1 MTTLLSNR
9 YQVLRVL
16 GSGGFGQTFLAEDT
30 QMPSRRICVIKQLK
44 AIADNPDIY
53 KIVRDRFQR
62 EAATLEALGKDNG
75 LVPELYASFC
85 EDNEFYLVQE
95 WIDGKDLSDIVHS
108 EGCLTETKVKRILLD
123 LLPTL
128 GYIHE
133 KGIIHR
139 DIKPENI
146 ILRNRD
152 RLPVLIDFGAVK
164 ATLAT
169 AMTAQGDVTCSVV
182 IGTPTFMP
190 SEQAIGRVGFASDLY
205 SLGLTAI
212 FLLTGKLS
220 SELDTDPQTGELSW
234 QRYADNFSPAF
245 VGFLDKAIRL
255 NFRDR
260 YATANEMLATLR
272 SLFDDST
279 TIITMPQQNSSS
291 ENAENNAITLEST
304 EGQVAIDSQF
314 YIQSG
319 YEPRCYEEI
328 KKAGSLLRIK
338 SPHRMGKS
346 SLMARIINHAEF
358 LGYRTAILNLE
369 QTNQKIFADPEKFMQ
384 WFCASVGKALGVR
397 VKTEEYWDD
406 IFGANDNCT
415 DYFEK
420 YLLEGNEQPLAIAID
435 NFDRVFSYPE
445 IETDFCGLLRGWY
458 ERSRSHPLWGKLRL
472 IIVHS
477 QEPYAQR
484 DINQSP
490 FNVGFPVELSEFT
503 TEQVRE
509 LVKHHKLIWSDEEL
523 QQFMELIGGH
533 PYLVRSALYRIASR
547 DITLTDFLRTAPT
560 EAGIYSSYLMGHLK
574 TLEDYPELGEAMQ
587 KVVAADVPVRLRSE
601 ISFKLDSQGLVSRI
615 DNNVTPRCLLYK
627 LYFRDRLG
635 GS

>member
-1 MTTLLSNR
+1 MTNLLSNR

-62 EAATLEALGKDNG
+62 EAATLETLGKDNG

-108 EGCLTETKVKRILLD
+108 EGCLTEAKVKQILLD

-152 RLPVLIDFGAVK
+152 RKPVLIDFGAVK

-169 AMTAQGDVTCSVV
+169 ALTAQGDVTCSVV

-234 QRYADNFSPAF
+234 QRYADNFSPEF

-279 TIITMPQQNSSS
+279 TIITIPPQNSSS
-291 ENAENNAITLEST
+291 ESAESKAIALEST
-304 EGQVAIDSQF
+304 EGQVAIESRF
-314 YIQSG
+314 YIPSG

-346 SLMARIINHAEF
+346 SLMARIINHAEG
-358 LGYRTAILNLE
+358 LGYRTAVLNLE
-369 QTNQKIFADPEKFMQ
+369 QTNQKIFVDPEKFMQ

-420 YLLEGNEQPLAIAID
+420 YLLEGNDQPLAIAID

-472 IIVHS
+472 VIVHS

-509 LVKHHKLIWSDEEL
+509 LVKRHKLIWSDEEL

-533 PYLVRSALYRIASR
+533 PYLVRSALYRIASQ
-547 DITLTDFLRTAPT
+547 DINLADFLRTAPT

-587 KVVAADVPVRLRSE
+587 KVVAADAPVRLRSE
-601 ISFKLDSQGLVSRI
+601 ISFKLDSQGLISRI
-615 DNNVTPRCLLYK
+615 DNDVTPRCLLYK

>member
-44 AIADNPDIY
+44 AIADNPDVY

-108 EGCLTETKVKRILLD
+108 EGCLEEATVKKILLD

-152 RLPVLIDFGAVK
+152 RKPVLIDFGAVK

-169 AMTAQGDVTCSVV
+169 ALTAQGDVTCSVV

-212 FLLTGKLS
+212 YLLTGKVS

-234 QRYADNFSPAF
+234 QRYAGNFNPAF
-245 VGFLDKAIRL
+245 VAVLDKAIRL

-260 YATANEMLATLR
+260 YATANEMLAALR
-272 SLFDDST
+272 SIFDEST

-291 ENAENNAITLEST
+291 EGAESKAIALEST
-304 EGQVAIDSQF
+304 EGQVAIDSRF
-314 YIQSG
+314 YIPSG

-346 SLMARIINHAEF
+346 SLMARIINHAEI
-358 LGYRTAILNLE
+358 LGYRTAVLNLE
-369 QTNQKIFADPEKFMQ
+369 QTNQKIFLDPEKFMQ

-420 YLLEGNEQPLAIAID
+420 YLLNGNDQPLAIAID
-435 NFDRVFSYPE
+435 NFDRVFSYVE
-445 IETDFCGLLRGWY
+445 IEMDFCGLLRGWY

-477 QEPYAQR
+477 
-484 DINQSP
+484 
-490 FNVGFPVELSEFT
+490 
-503 TEQVRE
+503 
-509 LVKHHKLIWSDEEL
+509 
-523 QQFMELIGGH
+523 
-533 PYLVRSALYRIASR
+533 
-547 DITLTDFLRTAPT
+547 
-560 EAGIYSSYLMGHLK
+560 
-574 TLEDYPELGEAMQ
+574 
-587 KVVAADVPVRLRSE
+587 
-601 ISFKLDSQGLVSRI
+601 
-615 DNNVTPRCLLYK
+615 
-627 LYFRDRLG
+627 
-635 GS
+635 

>member
-1 MTTLLSNR
+1 MTNLLSNR

-62 EAATLEALGKDNG
+62 EAATLETLGKDNG

-95 WIDGKDLSDIVHS
+95 WIDGKDLSDIVHT
-108 EGCLTETKVKRILLD
+108 EGCLTEAKVKRILLD

-152 RLPVLIDFGAVK
+152 RKPVLIDFGAVK

-169 AMTAQGDVTCSVV
+169 ALTAQGDVTCSVV

-234 QRYADNFSPAF
+234 QRYADNFSPEF

-279 TIITMPQQNSSS
+279 TIITIPPQNSSS
-291 ENAENNAITLEST
+291 ESAESKAIALEST
-304 EGQVAIDSQF
+304 EGQVAIESRF
-314 YIQSG
+314 YIPSG

-346 SLMARIINHAEF
+346 SLMARIINHAEV
-358 LGYRTAILNLE
+358 LGYRTAVLNLE
-369 QTNQKIFADPEKFMQ
+369 QTNQKIFVDPEKFMQ

-420 YLLEGNEQPLAIAID
+420 YLLEGNDQPLAIAID
-435 NFDRVFSYPE
+435 NFDRVFNYPE

-472 IIVHS
+472 VIVHS

-509 LVKHHKLIWSDEEL
+509 LVKRHQLIWSAAEL

-547 DITLTDFLRTAPT
+547 DITLEDFLRTAPT

-587 KVVAADVPVRLRSE
+587 KVVAADAPVRLRSE
-601 ISFKLDSQGLVSRI
+601 ISFKLDSQGLISRI
-615 DNNVTPRCLLYK
+615 DNDVTPRCLLYK

>member
-1 MTTLLSNR
+1 MTNLLSNR

-44 AIADNPDIY
+44 AIADNPDVY

-108 EGCLTETKVKRILLD
+108 EGCLTEAKVKRILLD

-279 TIITMPQQNSSS
+279 TIITIPQQNSSS
-291 ENAENNAITLEST
+291 ESTEGNAITLEST
-304 EGQVAIDSQF
+304 EGQVAIDSRF
-314 YIQSG
+314 YIPSG

-346 SLMARIINHAEF
+346 SLMARIINHAEI
-358 LGYRTAILNLE
+358 LGYRTAVLNLE
-369 QTNQKIFADPEKFMQ
+369 QTNQKIFLDPEKFMQ

-420 YLLEGNEQPLAIAID
+420 YLLEGNEQSLAIAID
-435 NFDRVFSYPE
+435 NFDRVFNYPE

-509 LVKHHKLIWSDEEL
+509 LVKRHKLLWSDEEL

-533 PYLVRSALYRIASR
+533 PYLVRSALYRIASQ
-547 DITLTDFLRTAPT
+547 DITLADFLRTAPT

-587 KVVAADVPVRLRSE
+587 KVVAVDEPVRLRSE

-635 GS
+635 V

>member
-1 MTTLLSNR
+1 MTNLLSNR

-44 AIADNPDIY
+44 AIADNPDVY

-108 EGCLTETKVKRILLD
+108 EGCLTEAKVKRILLD

-279 TIITMPQQNSSS
+279 TIITIPQQNSSS
-291 ENAENNAITLEST
+291 ESTEGNAITLEST
-304 EGQVAIDSQF
+304 EGQVAIDSRF
-314 YIQSG
+314 YIPSG

-346 SLMARIINHAEF
+346 SLMARIINHAEI
-358 LGYRTAILNLE
+358 LGYRTAVLNLE
-369 QTNQKIFADPEKFMQ
+369 QTNQKIFLDPEKFMQ

-420 YLLEGNEQPLAIAID
+420 YLLEGNEQSLAIAID
-435 NFDRVFSYPE
+435 NFDRVFNYPE

-509 LVKHHKLIWSDEEL
+509 LVKRHRLIWSDDEL
-523 QQFMELIGGH
+523 DQFMELIGGH
-533 PYLVRSALYRIASR
+533 PYLVRSALYRIASQ
-547 DITLTDFLRTAPT
+547 DITLADFLRTAPT

-587 KVVAADVPVRLRSE
+587 KVVAVDEPVRLRSE

-635 GS
+635 V

>member
-1 MTTLLSNR
+1 MTTILSNR

-44 AIADNPDIY
+44 AIADNPNIY
-53 KIVRDRFQR
+53 KLVRDRFQR
-62 EAATLEALGKDNG
+62 EAATLETLGKDDC

-85 EDNEFYLVQE
+85 EDDEFYLVQE
-95 WIDGKDLSDIVHS
+95 WIEGQDLGDIVRNQ
-108 EGCLTETKVKRILLD
+108 GCLSETQVKKLLLD
-123 LLPTL
+123 ILPTL
-128 GYIHE
+128 EHIHD

-164 ATLAT
+164 ATVAT

-212 FLLTGKLS
+212 YLLTGKLS
-220 SELDTDPQTGELSW
+220 SELDNAPQTGELSW
-234 QRYADNFSPAF
+234 QRYASNFNPAF
-245 VGFLDKAIRL
+245 VAILDKAIRL

-260 YATANEMLATLR
+260 YASAKEMLAALR
-272 SLFDDST
+272 KILDDST
-279 TIITMPQQNSSS
+279 TIITVPKQNSPSI
-291 ENAENNAITLEST
+291 ENTEFALEST

-314 YIQSG
+314 YIPSG

-338 SPHRMGKS
+338 SPHRMGKT
-346 SLMARIINHAEF
+346 SLMARIINHAES

-397 VKTEEYWDD
+397 VKTEDYWDD

-420 YLLEGNEQPLAIAID
+420 YLLEINDQPLAIAID
-435 NFDRVFSYPE
+435 NFDRVFNYPE

-458 ERSRSHPLWGKLRL
+458 ERSRSHPLWGNLRL
-472 IIVHS
+472 VIVHS

-503 TEQVRE
+503 TDQVRE
-509 LVKHHKLIWSDEEL
+509 LVTRHKLVWSDDEL
-523 QQFMELIGGH
+523 NQFMELIGGH

-547 DITLTDFLRTAPT
+547 DITLAEFLRTAPT

-587 KVVAADVPVRLRSE
+587 KVVAADEPVRLRSE

-635 GS
+635 GN

>member
-9 YQVLRVL
+9 YKVLRVL

-53 KIVRDRFQR
+53 KLVRDRFQR
-62 EAATLEALGKDNG
+62 EAATLEALGKDNC

-85 EDNEFYLVQE
+85 ENDEFYLVQE
-95 WIDGKDLSDIVHS
+95 WIDGKDLSDIIQT
-108 EGCLTETKVKRILLD
+108 EGCLTEIQVKKLLLD

-128 GYIHE
+128 EHIHDR
-133 KGIIHR
+133 GLIHR

-146 ILRNRD
+146 ILRTSD

-182 IGTPTFMP
+182 IGTPSFMP

-212 FLLTGKLS
+212 YLLTGKIS

-234 QRYADNFSPAF
+234 QRYAGNFQPSF
-245 VGFLDKAIRL
+245 VKFLDKAIRL

-260 YATANEMLATLR
+260 YATANEMLVALR
-272 SLFDDST
+272 KILDEST
-279 TIITMPQQNSSS
+279 TIVTIPKQASS
-291 ENAENNAITLEST
+291 ARDDHAIALEST
-304 EGQVAIDSQF
+304 EGQVAINSPF
-314 YIQSG
+314 YIASG
-319 YEPRCYEEI
+319 YEQRCYEEI

-346 SLMARIINHAEF
+346 SLMARVINHAES
-358 LGYRTAILNLE
+358 LGDRTVVLNLE

-420 YLLEGNEQPLAIAID
+420 YLLEGNDRPLIIAID

-490 FNVGFPVELSEFT
+490 FNVGFPVELREFST
-503 TEQVRE
+503 DQVRE
-509 LVKHHKLIWSDEEL
+509 LVKRHQLIWSEDEL
-523 QQFMELIGGH
+523 NQFIELIGGH

-547 DITLTDFLRTAPT
+547 DITLEEFLRTAPT

-587 KVVAADVPVRLRSE
+587 KVVSADAPVRLRSE
-601 ISFKLDSQGLVSRI
+601 ISFKLDSQGLISRI
-615 DNNVTPRCLLYK
+615 DNDVMPRCLLYK

>member
-1 MTTLLSNR
+1 MTTILSNR

-53 KIVRDRFQR
+53 KLVRDRFQR
-62 EAATLEALGKDNG
+62 EAATLEALGKDHG

-85 EDNEFYLVQE
+85 EDDEFYLVQE
-95 WIDGKDLSDIVHS
+95 WIDGKDLGDIVCT
-108 EGCLTETKVKRILLD
+108 EGCLQESEVRQILLD

-128 GYIHE
+128 GYIHDQ
-133 KGIIHR
+133 GIIHR

-152 RLPVLIDFGAVK
+152 RKPVLIDFGAVK
-164 ATLAT
+164 ATVAT
-169 AMTAQGDVTCSVV
+169 VLNSQGAVTCSVV

-212 FLLTGKLS
+212 YLLTGKLS
-220 SELDTDPQTGELSW
+220 SGLDTDPQTGELSW
-234 QRYADNFSPAF
+234 QRYASNFNPAF
-245 VGFLDKAIRL
+245 VAILDKAIRL

-260 YATANEMLATLR
+260 YATANEMLTALR
-272 SLFDDST
+272 EILDDST
-279 TIITMPQQNSSS
+279 TIITVPKQNSPSI
-291 ENAENNAITLEST
+291 ENIEFALEST
-304 EGQVAIDSQF
+304 EGQVAIDSRF
-314 YIQSG
+314 YIPSG

-338 SPHRMGKS
+338 SPHRMGKT
-346 SLMARIINHAEF
+346 SLMARIINHAES

-420 YLLEGNEQPLAIAID
+420 YLLEINDQPLAIAID
-435 NFDRVFSYPE
+435 NFDRVFNYPE

-472 IIVHS
+472 VIVHS

-503 TEQVRE
+503 TDQVRE
-509 LVKHHKLIWSDEEL
+509 LLTRHKLVWSNDEL
-523 QQFMELIGGH
+523 NQFMELIGGH

-547 DITLTDFLRTAPT
+547 DITLEEFLRTAPT

-587 KVVAADVPVRLRSE
+587 KVVATDEPVRLRSE

-635 GS
+635 VSS

>member
-62 EAATLEALGKDNG
+62 EAATLEALGKDNV

-95 WIDGKDLSDIVHS
+95 WIDGKDLLDLVST
-108 EGCLTETKVKRILLD
+108 EGCLAEAKVQKLLLD

-128 GYIHE
+128 EHIHDR
-133 KGIIHR
+133 GLIHR

-146 ILRNRD
+146 ILRSSD
-152 RLPVLIDFGAVK
+152 RKPVLIDFGAVK

-182 IGTPTFMP
+182 IGTPKFMP

-212 FLLTGKLS
+212 FLLTGKVS

-234 QRYADNFSPAF
+234 QRYAGNFNPAF
-245 VGFLDKAIRL
+245 VAFLDKAIRL

-260 YATANEMLATLR
+260 YATANQMLVSLR
-272 SLFDDST
+272 EILDDST
-279 TIITMPQQNSSS
+279 TIITIKPNLSDQ
-291 ENAENNAITLEST
+291 ENTAIALEST
-304 EGQVAIDSQF
+304 EGQVAIDSLF
-314 YIQSG
+314 YIASG
-319 YEPRCYEEI
+319 YESRCYEEI

-346 SLMARIINHAEF
+346 SLMARIINHAEI
-358 LGYRTAILNLE
+358 LGYRTAVLNLE

-384 WFCASVGKALGVR
+384 WFCASVGRGVGVR

-503 TEQVRE
+503 REQVRE
-509 LVKHHKLIWSDEEL
+509 LVKLHHLIWSEDEL
-523 QQFMELIGGH
+523 DQFMELIGGH

-587 KVVAADVPVRLRSE
+587 KVVAVDEPVRLRSE

-635 GS
+635 GN